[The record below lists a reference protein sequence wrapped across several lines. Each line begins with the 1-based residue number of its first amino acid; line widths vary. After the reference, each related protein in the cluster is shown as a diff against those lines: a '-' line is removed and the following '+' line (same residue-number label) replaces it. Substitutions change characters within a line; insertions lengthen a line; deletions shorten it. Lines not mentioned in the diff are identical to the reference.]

1 MFIAI
6 PSFALLY
13 SMEEVVVNPTIT
25 IKAIGHQWYW
35 NYNSFDGKS
44 STFDSY
50 TILEDDPELGQSRLS
65 EVDNR
70 VVVPAKTYLHMIV
83 TSVDTLYSQV
93 VPPSSVK
100 YDIVLSHL
108 NQTSILM
115 Q

>member
-1 MFIAI
+1 MQSIIHGTTIEIIQTICPSIILMFIAI

-25 IKAIGHQWYW
+25 TKAIGHQWYW

-50 TILEDDPELGQSRLS
+50 AILEDDPELGQSCLS

-70 VVVPAKTYLHMIV
+70 VVVPAKNHLHMIV
-83 TSVDTLYSQV
+83 TSTDTLYS
-93 VPPSSVK
+93 
-100 YDIVLSHL
+100 
-108 NQTSILM
+108 
-115 Q
+115 